1 MARIKTYVNDNN
13 ISEYD
18 TVIGS
23 DAESLS
29 GTKNYSLG
37 SLREFIVSGLNII
50 GGPQVNSD
58 WNSNSGVSRILNKPS
73 IDGSETKINNGTN
86 VTITG
91 TGTVANPYIIN
102 SSGSSVDGSET
113 KINPTGTNIT
123 VTGTGTT
130 VNPYIINS
138 SASSNN
144 LQRVVSSAF
153 TLSNSDNNYTIILNN
168 GSSDFSITV
177 PTGLDSNFNV
187 GFIQQGTGV
196 ISFLAQGTTINTPS
210 GLKIKGSNYNA
221 YLEKVGSTQVYQLF
235 GNLIV

>member
-13 ISEYD
+13 ISEHD

-73 IDGSETKINNGTN
+73 IDGSETKIN
-86 VTITG
+86 
-91 TGTVANPYIIN
+91 
-102 SSGSSVDGSET
+102 S
-113 KINPTGTNIT
+113 TGTNIT
-123 VTGTGTT
+123 VTGTGTA

-168 GSSDFSITV
+168 GSSNFSITV

-221 YLEKVGSTQVYQLF
+221 YLEKVGSTEVYQLF